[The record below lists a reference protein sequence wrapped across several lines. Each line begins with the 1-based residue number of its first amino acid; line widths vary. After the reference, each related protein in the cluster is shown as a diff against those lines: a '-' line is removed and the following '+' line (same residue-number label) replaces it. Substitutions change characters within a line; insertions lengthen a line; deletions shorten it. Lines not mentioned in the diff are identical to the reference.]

1 MEKARRAL
9 RGTVPWAMIAL
20 YRKDHPAMKHRFPSR
35 FAATAATT
43 IAALFCL
50 AAAPPASAGVHL
62 QAVTRTTDARSRTHE
77 MQIESWVMG
86 DKARVEFRVSDDPIA
101 RPGTYVVTKDAGK
114 TLYWIDPEA
123 KTYAVWNL
131 DAMMGFVGGILN
143 GAGPALKVEF
153 SAPKVERLSDDDGG
167 TIAGIPT
174 RHIRYR
180 TTYSMKVK
188 VLGFGRAT
196 DVESDQDL
204 WVADRLRDRALGL
217 WLRGDPPRTGNEQFD
232 TLVAAGHEKLAGFP
246 LKSITVDTRTQKEKQ
261 TVTRSTM
268 EVTELKST
276 SVPDSRFEIPEGFKE
291 QPMPAVGR
299 APGGD
304 K

>member
-1 MEKARRAL
+1 
-9 RGTVPWAMIAL
+9 
-20 YRKDHPAMKHRFPSR
+20 MKHRFPPR
-35 FAATAATT
+35 FAASAAAVSAAVSTA
-43 IAALFCL
+43 LLCL
-50 AAAPPASAGVHL
+50 AAAAPAFAGVHL

-77 MQIESWVMG
+77 TQIESWVMG

-101 RPGTYVVTKDAGK
+101 RSGTYVVTKDAGK

-123 KTYAVWNL
+123 KTWSAWNL
-131 DAMMGFVGGILN
+131 DAMMGIAGSILN

-153 SAPKVERLSDDDGG
+153 SDPKVERLSDEDGG

-180 TTYSMKVK
+180 TTYAMKIK

-196 DVESDQDL
+196 DVESEQDL
-204 WVADRLRDRALGL
+204 WVADRLRDRALGI

-232 TLVAAGHEKLAGFP
+232 KLVAAGHEKLAGFP
-246 LKSITVDTRTQKEKQ
+246 LKSVTVDTSTQKDKK

-291 QPMPAVGR
+291 QPMPALGR